1 MSLQNFIKFQF
12 EVENSN
18 ICEGT
23 QIQPERPPWKK
34 NWRRVLRT
42 TFSFLGILRTFSF
55 LWIYIY
61 KYGTLR
67 IGMCLRFWCWEV
79 AWHPR
84 GAARAGC
91 PADEARIQPERR
103 LGMKKNVFPIFFLND
118 ELPVNLSLILRLV
131 VTAMKR
137 NTRSEFY
144 RASFSEFVIFRF
156 HHWKR
161 VDVGFYIL
169 P

>member
-1 MSLQNFIKFQF
+1 MLA
-12 EVENSN
+12 
-18 ICEGT
+18 
-23 QIQPERPPWKK
+23 
-34 NWRRVLRT
+34 
-42 TFSFLGILRTFSF
+42 FLMPGS
-55 LWIYIY
+55 
-61 KYGTLR
+61 G
-67 IGMCLRFWCWEV
+67 
-79 AWHPR
+79 R
-84 GAARAGC
+84 GAARGGR

-144 RASFSEFVIFRF
+144 RASFSEFVISRF

-161 VDVGFYIL
+161 IDVGFYML